1 MKQGI
6 ILYQSKYGATQKYA
20 NWLSDKTGFDCI
32 AVDKADMKQIQQYD
46 VIVLGGAIYASG
58 ISGLSFLKKH
68 MEALRGKRLVVF
80 CVGASPYDKKAFD
93 EIKAYNLK
101 DDLKDIP
108 IFYGRGTWDE
118 SKMSFKD
125 RSLCKLLQK
134 VIAKK
139 DPETYE
145 PWMKALVLAKGKK
158 CDWTDRKYIEP
169 IIDYIKNENI

>member
-80 CVGASPYDKKAFD
+80 CVGASPYDTKAV
-93 EIKAYNLK
+93 EQIHQHNLK
-101 DDLKDIP
+101 GKLKNIP
-108 IFYGRGTWDE
+108 CFYCRGAWDE
-118 SKMSFKD
+118 NIMSFKD
-125 RSLCKLLQK
+125 RSLCKMLQK
-134 VIAKK
+134 AVSRK
-139 DPETYE
+139 DPSACESWE
-145 PWMKALVLAKGKK
+145 VALIEAIGKK
-158 CDWTDRKYIEP
+158 CDWTDETYLTP
-169 IIDYIKNENI
+169 LLDYLSQQK

>member
-68 MEALRGKRLVVF
+68 MEALREMYALSDFLIMVF
-80 CVGASPYDKKAFD
+80 VMVSEAV
-93 EIKAYNLK
+93 
-101 DDLKDIP
+101 
-108 IFYGRGTWDE
+108 T
-118 SKMSFKD
+118 
-125 RSLCKLLQK
+125 
-134 VIAKK
+134 
-139 DPETYE
+139 
-145 PWMKALVLAKGKK
+145 
-158 CDWTDRKYIEP
+158 
-169 IIDYIKNENI
+169 